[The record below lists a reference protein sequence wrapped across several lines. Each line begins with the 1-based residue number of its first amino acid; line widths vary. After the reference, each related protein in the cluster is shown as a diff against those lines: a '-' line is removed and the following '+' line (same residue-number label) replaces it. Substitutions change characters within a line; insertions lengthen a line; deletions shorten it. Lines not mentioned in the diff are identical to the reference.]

1 MPHISIKAEE
11 VLNLFGF
18 PITNS
23 MILSWIV
30 LVICILIGKYYQSQ
44 LKRKHKSS
52 FFYLLNSLFT
62 GIYNFLSSILHE
74 KTKVFFPLLAAY
86 FFYILSNNWFGLMPT
101 VGSLLIRPFEAG
113 RVQANELVTHPSSTK
128 SVEPIT
134 TEGHTTADETASE
147 HRKIPF
153 LRANNADL
161 NTTFALALITV
172 SLIQFYGMKYNG
184 VGGYLKKFFNFTS
197 PIMFFVGILELI
209 SEVSRILSFSFRLFG
224 NVLAGEVLISIVAFL
239 LPSAASFF
247 LVPFYVLELMA
258 GAIQALVFTMISAV
272 LINMA
277 TTKAHH

>member
-23 MILSWIV
+23 MVLSWIV
-30 LVICILIGKYYQSQ
+30 LLICILIGRYYQSQ
-44 LKRKHKSS
+44 LRHKKKSK
-52 FFYLLNSLFT
+52 FFYLLNALFT

-101 VGSLLIRPFEAG
+101 VGSLLIRPFETG
-113 RVQANELVTHPSSTK
+113 VTHASEIK
-128 SVEPIT
+128 
-134 TEGHTTADETASE
+134 TASPAE
-147 HRKIPF
+147 PAALKTEESHSAATEVASESHKIPF
-153 LRANNADL
+153 FRANNADL

-184 VGGYLKKFFNFTS
+184 VGGYLKKFFNFSS

-209 SEVSRILSFSFRLFG
+209 SELSRILSFSFRLFG
-224 NVLAGEVLISIVAFL
+224 NVLAGEVLIAIVAFL
-239 LPSAASFF
+239 LPSVVSFF